1 MTKTKQNKKTVVSGM
16 LTVQGREGGSC
27 LSCNLKN
34 SVAAPGPFLSFI
46 VGLDAHVLLSFGE
59 KQQQSPRGNILCP
72 TEMRSED

>member
-1 MTKTKQNKKTVVSGM
+1 MTKTKQNTKTVVCGM
-16 LTVQGREGGSC
+16 LTAGKGGRKG

-46 VGLDAHVLLSFGE
+46 IGLDAHVLLSFGE

-72 TEMRSED
+72 TEMGSED